1 MVTLL
6 PLAKPNATEV
16 KKDNEPLQSEE
27 EEKVDHNSLDEI
39 EEEEDPYNLCPEDIY
54 DTVDANST
62 YNPVVLNRPP
72 APIPRPEL
80 NTELEKST
88 TYISRGMVQSDFY
101 FLRYI
106 FFISQMCQKYVTFI
120 FLIVFSD
127 KGTSEN
133 KAKDMGYHAGKS
145 Q

>member
-6 PLAKPNATEV
+6 PSAKPNATEV
-16 KKDNEPLQSEE
+16 KEDNEPLQSEE

-72 APIPRPEL
+72 APNPRPEH

-88 TYISRGMVQSDFY
+88 TYISRGMVQSEFY
-101 FLRYI
+101 LLRYI
-106 FFISQMCQKYVTFI
+106 FYITNVSKICNFYFFDSI
-120 FLIVFSD
+120 FR
-127 KGTSEN
+127 
-133 KAKDMGYHAGKS
+133 
-145 Q
+145 